1 MSEVGGRGYHQI
13 LKTRVAW
20 CVIRSADHY
29 DFAKMSEVLPRNG
42 LELWQKR
49 FANDGYSCEGIIE
62 DVLVIARFSLRV
74 NRNGDGADFDGT
86 EEGVKEFGCIE

>member
-1 MSEVGGRGYHQI
+1 
-13 LKTRVAW
+13 LKTRVAL
-20 CVIRSADHY
+20 CVIRRADHY
-29 DFAKMSEVLPRNG
+29 DFTEMREILARNG

-62 DVLVIARFSLRV
+62 DVLVIARFGLRV

-86 EEGVKEFGCIE
+86 EEGVKEFGYIE